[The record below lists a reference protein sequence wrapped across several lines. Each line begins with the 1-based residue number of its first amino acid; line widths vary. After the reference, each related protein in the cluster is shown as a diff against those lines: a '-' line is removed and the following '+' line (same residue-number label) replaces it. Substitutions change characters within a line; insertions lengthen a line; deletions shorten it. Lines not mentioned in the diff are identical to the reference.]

1 MLRSLAEALE
11 AGQLFSARPAAHQPA
26 DTDFGVP
33 PAHPAPALRHPS
45 LRDAPGHV
53 ANNHGTCLLLRSPP
67 RELQTNP
74 ESTSP
79 PLPGAGLGQRA
90 QLPGSTALRC
100 PAEGGKTMRG
110 WEARG
115 PPGPAGFLAGQK
127 HIQEPGRSTSSSSP
141 GARRAGGS
149 RHAGSA
155 GLLLQPARRQPDSK
169 RVEIL
174 VRKWVLLLGCCF
186 CCCCFPPPGSERGGM
201 SHLPA
206 FLNERSEALLGK
218 IKKKKRRQT
227 KTRLLF

>member
-26 DTDFGVP
+26 DADFGVP

-100 PAEGGKTMRG
+100 PVKGAKPCVDGK
-110 WEARG
+110 
-115 PPGPAGFLAGQK
+115 
-127 HIQEPGRSTSSSSP
+127 QEVLLDLLGSSLGRSTSRS
-141 GARRAGGS
+141 RAGAHPAAPRVPGGLAAAGTQAAQGCS
-149 RHAGSA
+149 CSLPAGSQTA
-155 GLLLQPARRQPDSK
+155 NGLKFWL
-169 RVEIL
+169 EN
-174 VRKWVLLLGCCF
+174 GF
-186 CCCCFPPPGSERGGM
+186 CCSVVVFVVVVSP
-201 SHLPA
+201 L
-206 FLNERSEALLGK
+206 LALKEEG
-218 IKKKKRRQT
+218 
-227 KTRLLF
+227 

>member
-26 DTDFGVP
+26 DADFGVP

-90 QLPGSTALRC
+90 QLPGFTALRC
-100 PAEGGKTMRG
+100 PADGGQNHAWMGSKRSSWTCSVPRRA
-110 WEARG
+110 EAH
-115 PPGPAGFLAGQK
+115 PGAGQE
-127 HIQEPGRSTSSSSP
+127 HIQQLPGCQEGWR
-141 GARRAGGS
+141 
-149 RHAGSA
+149 
-155 GLLLQPARRQPDSK
+155 QQARRQH
-169 RVEIL
+169 RAA
-174 VRKWVLLLGCCF
+174 
-186 CCCCFPPPGSERGGM
+186 
-201 SHLPA
+201 PA
-206 FLNERSEALLGK
+206 ACPQAA
-218 IKKKKRRQT
+218 RQQT
-227 KTRLLF
+227 A